1 MRPTQLSL
9 VGVVMSAVVGI
20 LGSGAVV
27 YAEDEPAIPVDPSA
41 TVYFTG
47 RTVAELA
54 GNATLFEATD
64 PRMSGEF
71 TGEIDEVRGMS
82 GEDPMTPCVFRGTA
96 RIENAEGFWRGVSR
110 GFAAGGARLHWN
122 EHYWFVGG
130 GAYEGLSAVMSSS
143 VRHDHMGG
151 LLVEGVIF
159 AGSPPPAEPVLDP
172 IPLRLPD
179 QAQARSV
186 LQERQG
192 GSR

>member
-1 MRPTQLSL
+1 MRPAQLSL
-9 VGVVMSAVVGI
+9 VGVVMSALVGI
-20 LGSGAVV
+20 LGTGAVMF
-27 YAEDEPAIPVDPSA
+27 AEDGEPSSSDPSP

-71 TGEIDEVRGMS
+71 TGEIDELRGLS
-82 GEDPMTPCVFRGTA
+82 GEGPMGPCVFRGTA

-110 GFAAGGARLHWN
+110 GFAAGGNRVHWN
-122 EHYWFVGG
+122 EHYWFIGG

-143 VRHDHMGG
+143 VRNDHMGG

-159 AGSPPPAEPVLDP
+159 PGSPPPAEPAWSP
-172 IPLRLPD
+172 IPLWLPD
-179 QAQARSV
+179 QAQARS
-186 LQERQG
+186 
-192 GSR
+192 SRVG